1 MILSTQQHLRTLE
14 NTTTQMSLTMWL
26 PVLEDVGGLDTGGF
40 TINDFM
46 ARGSDPE
53 TDPVN
58 DPVPETDTLLDLR
71 IDPPIIEPTLIE
83 SPPIRSPLIE
93 SPAITAVI
101 LTEIT
106 NTIHITYTSIT
117 TWITDE

>member
-26 PVLEDVGGLDTGGF
+26 PVLEDVGGLDAGDF

-46 ARGSDPE
+46 ARGSDDETDPE
-53 TDPVN
+53 TDPV
-58 DPVPETDTLLDLR
+58 PEPDTLLDLR
-71 IDPPIIEPTLIE
+71 IDPHIEPDEIE

>member
-1 MILSTQQHLRTLE
+1 
-14 NTTTQMSLTMWL
+14 MSLTMWL

-58 DPVPETDTLLDLR
+58 DPETDPVPETDTLLDLR
-71 IDPPIIEPTLIE
+71 IDPPIIEPDEIE

-93 SPAITAVI
+93 SPAIDSVI

-106 NTIHITYTSIT
+106 NTIHITYTTIT